1 MRKGDSYVKGNAGS
15 MGLLQQGTKSNT
27 GAVVSVR
34 GGTQGKGKNSQVRQ
48 RGTDNLRNAQSVRKG
63 RQAKK
68 TSSLAG
74 FSIWSMRYPFSWFTH
89 NDKKGVYRIKL

>member
-15 MGLLQQGTKSNT
+15 MGLLQQGTKTNT
-27 GAVVSVR
+27 GTVVSVR
-34 GGTQGKGKNSQVRQ
+34 GGTQGKGKNSQVN
-48 RGTDNLRNAQSVRKG
+48 RGGAGGSGNAQFVRKG

>member
-15 MGLLQQGTKSNT
+15 MGLLQKGTKSNT
-27 GAVVSVR
+27 GAVVTAR
-34 GGTQGKGKNSQVRQ
+34 GCTQGKGKNSQVK
-48 RGTDNLRNAQSVRKG
+48 RGGAGGSGNAQSVRKG
-63 RQAKK
+63 RQAKRP
-68 TSSLAG
+68 SSLAG